1 MDMGTTGMRQGQD
14 GDQTSTRQGQYREKA
29 GTRQRQERGKA
40 RGRKGHLTY
49 PTYNMWL
56 ADLEGHLLY
65 FLNNYYLNLV
75 EEKVGTPNQKHCF
88 TFFISS

>member
-14 GDQTSTRQGQYREKA
+14 RDKRGAKQGE
-29 GTRQRQERGKA
+29 ERDKE
-40 RGRKGHLTY
+40 GHLTY

-88 TFFISS
+88 TFFISSC